1 MHLWKALDEISPN
14 PRSFV
19 WTQNLRKNGLS
30 PAQILRQVPLKTAS
44 GRSVLTQFSPVLR
57 VDCRKEV
64 AMRDLNDAYTEY

>member
-1 MHLWKALDEISPN
+1 MIQMDSKLA
-14 PRSFV
+14 
-19 WTQNLRKNGLS
+19 QNAKIKNGLS